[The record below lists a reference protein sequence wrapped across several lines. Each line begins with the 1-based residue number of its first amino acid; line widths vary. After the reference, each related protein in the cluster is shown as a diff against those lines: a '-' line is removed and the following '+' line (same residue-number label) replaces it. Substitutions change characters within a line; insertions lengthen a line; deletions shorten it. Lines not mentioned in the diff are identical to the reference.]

1 MDNTESRLQRTWVQ
15 LLLDNDFNEI
25 AAIAVDTDIKLLYHW
40 QESEDDPGHH
50 EAFNYGVAF
59 LIPTTSYDLVNNDD
73 LIKKPMQRAM
83 RAISIGRFSV
93 PPKELSFDYRVK
105 LIAPEEDWREVVREL
120 ITHKTHPNQGIV
132 TEKVFLRKG
141 KAPIVYNEM
150 NFASKTEVRI
160 AQELEE
166 HSILFFPLALAVRA
180 ETSILWKDHR
190 EVDFL
195 ICDEGV
201 WGILEISH
209 HPDRYEVDKEKDVW
223 FKRSGI
229 LCVEHYTAKKAYESP
244 GLVVDEFLNTL
255 AKFKR

>member
-1 MDNTESRLQRTWVQ
+1 MDYLEAELQRTWVQ
-15 LLLDNDFNEI
+15 LLLENNYNEI
-25 AAIAVDTDIKLLYHW
+25 AAMALDTDIERLYKTY
-40 QESEDDPGHH
+40 ED
-50 EAFNYGVAF
+50 EARGWMQYYYGIAF
-59 LIPTTSYDLVNNDD
+59 IIPASSYALVNNDD
-73 LIKKPMQRAM
+73 LIKNLME
-83 RAISIGRFSV
+83 RAIRAVSV
-93 PPKELSFDYRVK
+93 GHINAAPEELEFEYRVK
-105 LIAPEEDWREVVREL
+105 LIEPEEDWREVVREL

-201 WGILEISH
+201 WGILEIAH
-209 HPDRYEVDKEKDVW
+209 HPDRYEVDKEKDFW
-223 FKRSGI
+223 FKKSGI
-229 LCVEHYTAKKAYESP
+229 LCVEHYTAKKAYKSP
-244 GLVVDEFLNTL
+244 AMVVDEFLETL